1 MAETTLF
8 RNARVFDGEN
18 EAPSE
23 ETDVLVRGSTIEG
36 VGPAADGDT
45 TVDGGGRVPMP
56 GPIDA
61 HWRSMI
67 NSLPAEAFLGAEIG
81 YIDHLAA
88 REAERTLMRG
98 STTVRDAGGPIS
110 GLKRAIDEGI
120 VAGPR
125 IYPCGAM
132 ISQSSGHGDFRMPH
146 EVPRTPMSPL
156 SRVMQVGAA
165 RIADGAE
172 GGSARHPRATDA
184 RRR

>member
-1 MAETTLF
+1 M
-8 RNARVFDGEN
+8 
-18 EAPSE
+18 
-23 ETDVLVRGSTIEG
+23 
-36 VGPAADGDT
+36 
-45 TVDGGGRVPMP
+45 
-56 GPIDA
+56 ID
-61 HWRSMI
+61 
-67 NSLPAEAFLGAEIG
+67 SLPAEAFLGAEIG
-81 YIDHLAA
+81 YINHLAA

-98 STTVRDAGGPIS
+98 STTVRDAGGPS
-110 GLKRAIDEGI
+110 FGLKRAIDEGI